1 MTSLRQDVRDLRRV
15 SGMLRLQRWWVARAI
30 ALGSLTLAASVGL
43 SAVSAW
49 LIVRAS
55 QMPPVM
61 FLNVAAVGVRT
72 LGTLR
77 GVSRYLDRLAAHDIA
92 LRGVVDLRT
101 AVYDQ
106 LAAGRTEQL
115 SRLRRGDLLARTGV
129 DVDDVGDVVVRA
141 LIPAGVAVVVS
152 IGSVIT
158 VAIFS
163 PASALVLAICLAISA
178 TVVPAL
184 SVRQD
189 AAAEALRVSARS
201 NIATATTTLVDRAA
215 ELALAGRR
223 GAVQGEL
230 ATAQADA
237 ERAESHAARSLAS
250 SAALAV
256 LATGAA
262 VLGSIAVAIPAA
274 VAGTLSAT
282 ELGVVALVPLAAFEA
297 TVGLPAAASQLRR
310 SAAAARR
317 ITALLDG
324 AAEPSSSAPVA
335 GTAVGKDSPEAGL
348 TATGLVT
355 GWPGGPAL
363 AAPLDLAVPAGTSL
377 AIVGPSGVGKTTLL
391 LTLAGMLPPQAGMVS
406 LDGLDPHDLRGIDRA
421 AHVALTAEDAHIFT
435 TSVRENLRVARGD
448 LTDDEAREVLA
459 AAGLATWVA
468 SLPLGLDTPITGE
481 TVSGGERRRLLIA
494 RALASPAPLL
504 LLDEPAEHLSAE
516 VADALMRDLLAL
528 TATGRSVVVVTHHT
542 SALDA
547 ADAVIELVPFTSP
560 LQAPLDSPEPVQ
572 ETATP

>member
-1 MTSLRQDVRDLRRV
+1 MRSLLQDLRDLRRV
-15 SGMLRLQRWWVARAI
+15 SGLLQLQRWWVARAI

-92 LRGVVDLRT
+92 LRGVVNLRT
-101 AVYDQ
+101 AVYNK
-106 LAAGRTEQL
+106 LATGRTEEL

-152 IGSVIT
+152 IGSVIA

-163 PASALVLAICLAISA
+163 PASGLVLAICLAISA
-178 TVVPAL
+178 TLVPAL

-189 AAAEALRVSARS
+189 AKAESLRVAARS
-201 NIATATTTLVDRAA
+201 NIATATSTLVDRAA

-223 GAVQGEL
+223 GVVEAEL
-230 ATAQADA
+230 AKAQADA

-297 TVGLPAAASQLRR
+297 TIGLPAAASQLRR

-317 ITALLDG
+317 ISALLDG
-324 AAEPSSSAPVA
+324 AAEPASPASDSGSSASE
-335 GTAVGKDSPEAGL
+335 VGDGHGL
-348 TATGLVT
+348 QVIDVVT

-363 AAPLDLAVPAGTSL
+363 AAPLSFQVPPGSSL
-377 AIVGPSGVGKTTLL
+377 AIVGPSGIGKTTLL
-391 LTLAGMLPPQAGMVS
+391 LTLAGMLPPHAGRVV
-406 LDGLDPHDLRGIDRA
+406 LDGLDPHDLRGSERA
-421 AHVALTAEDAHIFT
+421 AHVALTTEDAHIFT

-448 LTDDEAREVLA
+448 LTDDDARDVLA
-459 AAGLATWVA
+459 AAGLAHWVA
-468 SLPLGLDTPITGE
+468 ALPLGLDTLITSE
-481 TVSGGERRRLLIA
+481 TVSGGERRRLLVA

-504 LLDEPAEHLSAE
+504 LLDEPAEHLSAD
-516 VADALMRDLLAL
+516 VAEALMRDLLAL
-528 TATGRSVVVVTHHT
+528 TATGRSVIVVTHHT
-542 SALDA
+542 SALDQ
-547 ADAVIELVPFTSP
+547 ADAVLEL
-560 LQAPLDSPEPVQ
+560 APSAFPVDSPDAVQ

>member
-1 MTSLRQDVRDLRRV
+1 
-15 SGMLRLQRWWVARAI
+15 MLQLQRWWVARAI

-92 LRGVVDLRT
+92 LRGVVNLRT
-101 AVYDQ
+101 AVYNR
-106 LAAGRTEQL
+106 LATGRTEQL

-152 IGSVIT
+152 LGSVIT

-163 PASALVLAICLAISA
+163 PWSGLVLAVCLAISA
-178 TVVPAL
+178 TLVPAL

-189 AAAEALRVSARS
+189 AKAEALRVSARAS
-201 NIATATTTLVDRAA
+201 IATSTATLVDRAA

-223 GAVQGEL
+223 GAVEAEL
-230 ATAQADA
+230 AQAQAEA
-237 ERAESHAARSLAS
+237 ERAESHAARSVAS

-274 VAGTLSAT
+274 VAGTLTAT

-297 TVGLPAAASQLRR
+297 TIGLPAAASQLRR

-324 AAEPSSSAPVA
+324 AADPIPAAPETS
-335 GTAVGKDSPEAGL
+335 GTVGEGSLPLGL
-348 TATGLVT
+348 AATALVT

-363 AAPLDLAVPAGTSL
+363 AAPLDLSVPAGTSL

-391 LTLAGMLPPQAGMVS
+391 LTLAGMLPPREGLVR
-406 LDGLDPHDLRGIDRA
+406 LDGLDPHSLRGSDRA
-421 AHVALTAEDAHIFT
+421 THVALTAEDAHIFS
-435 TSVRENLRVARGD
+435 TSVRENLRAARGD
-448 LTDDEAREVLA
+448 LSDVDAREVLQ
-459 AAGLATWVA
+459 AAGLSEWVA
-468 SLPLGLDTPITGE
+468 TLPQGLDTLITSE
-481 TVSGGERRRLLIA
+481 TVSGGERRRLLVA

-516 VADALMRDLLAL
+516 VADELMRDLLGL
-528 TATGRSVVVVTHHT
+528 TATGRSVVIVTHHT
-542 SALDA
+542 AALAHADRVLELLPSPSPASREARVDSAHDL
-547 ADAVIELVPFTSP
+547 EETS
-560 LQAPLDSPEPVQ
+560 
-572 ETATP
+572 TP